1 MIKNITMELSDY
13 IARIE
18 EETIEKFMLIT
29 GKGNL
34 YAFKDAGY
42 TITKQQIKDGID
54 GIMLFRIT
62 LMRYNDE
69 IIHQDI
75 EIKIN
80 TTME

>member
-1 MIKNITMELSDY
+1 MIRNITQVLLEY
-13 IARIE
+13 IERTK

-29 GKGNL
+29 GTGDS
-34 YAFKDAGY
+34 YSFRDAGY
-42 TITKQQIKDGID
+42 TITKQQIKDGIY
-54 GIMLFRIT
+54 GVMLFRII
-62 LMRYNDE
+62 LMRYDDE